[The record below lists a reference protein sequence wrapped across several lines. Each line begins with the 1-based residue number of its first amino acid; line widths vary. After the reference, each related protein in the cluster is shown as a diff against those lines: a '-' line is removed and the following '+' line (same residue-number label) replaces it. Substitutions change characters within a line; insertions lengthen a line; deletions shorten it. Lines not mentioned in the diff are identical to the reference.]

1 MTAHYDNNDAD
12 TMRAIKRLR
21 RLISITLVLIAGTLA
36 YIAWAY
42 YN

>member
-12 TMRAIKRLR
+12 TLRAIKRLR
-21 RLISITLVLIAGTLA
+21 KLISIILVLIAGTLG
-36 YIAWAY
+36 YIAWTY

>member
-36 YIAWAY
+36 YIAWTF